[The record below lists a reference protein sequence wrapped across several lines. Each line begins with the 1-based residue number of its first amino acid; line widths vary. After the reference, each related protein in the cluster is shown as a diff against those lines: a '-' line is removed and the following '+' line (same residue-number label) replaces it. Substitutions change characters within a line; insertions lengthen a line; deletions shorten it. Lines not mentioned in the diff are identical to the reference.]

1 MSQQTEKF
9 TMSPD
14 RMRDTAKSFND
25 NADTISISL
34 KNLENSVNDLLS
46 EWDGAGAHEFEGD
59 FTSLK
64 TACEKMMGCVT
75 ERATALTSSAN
86 AADEL
91 AGKIRDQW
99 A

>member
-1 MSQQTEKF
+1 MSNQPEKF
-9 TMSPD
+9 TMSPE
-14 RMRDTAKSFND
+14 RMRDTAKSFNE
-25 NADTISISL
+25 NAETISTS
-34 KNLENSVNDLLS
+34 LENLNKSVTDLLS

-64 TACEKMMGCVT
+64 AACEKMMGCVT
-75 ERATALTSSAN
+75 ERAEALISSAN